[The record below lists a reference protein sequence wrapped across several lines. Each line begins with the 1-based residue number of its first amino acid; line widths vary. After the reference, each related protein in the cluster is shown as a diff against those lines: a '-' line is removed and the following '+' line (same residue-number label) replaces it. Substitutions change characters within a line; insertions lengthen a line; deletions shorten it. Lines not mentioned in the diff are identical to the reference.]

1 MIQAVQNGLEIQK
14 LLLKVFGNKPVIKM
28 AHEISVGQPLEEL
41 LSSDS
46 EEVSSHSSSTFIFI
60 FT

>member
-28 AHEISVGQPLEEL
+28 AHAISVGQPLEEL